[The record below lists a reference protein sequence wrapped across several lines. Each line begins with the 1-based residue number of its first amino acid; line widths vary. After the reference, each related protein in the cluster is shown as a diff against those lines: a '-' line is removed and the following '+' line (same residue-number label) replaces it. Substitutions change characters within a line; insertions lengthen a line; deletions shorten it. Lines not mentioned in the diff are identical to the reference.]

1 MYASTSLKNCLL
13 IIKNQRPGMVVY
25 IYNSSTWE
33 AEAGGASVYGQPW
46 LHSKT
51 QSQKTKQT
59 RTLTTRKR
67 NRDFNAPPRK

>member
-1 MYASTSLKNCLL
+1 
-13 IIKNQRPGMVVY
+13 MVVY